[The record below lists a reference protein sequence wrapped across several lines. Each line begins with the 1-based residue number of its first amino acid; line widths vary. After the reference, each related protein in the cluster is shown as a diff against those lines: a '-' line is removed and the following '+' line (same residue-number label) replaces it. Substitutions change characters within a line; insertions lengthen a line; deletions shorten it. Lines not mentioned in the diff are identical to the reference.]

1 MKYQIINHESSFGK
15 LAKQKKKR
23 KGKKVKHKNEKKRIS
38 MALEASSVFS

>member
-15 LAKQKKKR
+15 LAKK
-23 KGKKVKHKNEKKRIS
+23 KKVKHKNEKKQIS